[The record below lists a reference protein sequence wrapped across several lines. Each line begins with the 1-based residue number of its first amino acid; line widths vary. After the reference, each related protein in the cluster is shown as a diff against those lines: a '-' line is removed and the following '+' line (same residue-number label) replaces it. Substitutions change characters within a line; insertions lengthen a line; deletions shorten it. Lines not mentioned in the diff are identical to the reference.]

1 MTAKTLLKIGLGG
14 VAAWWVYQKYIFT
27 QSVNFKIVTISFGG
41 SFFLPTVTL
50 EILITNP
57 STVSTTISNIQ
68 AAAYTNNNTKISD
81 IFYNEPI
88 TIGANSQVNVSL
100 TLNPSLAGV
109 ISSISNMIKA
119 KNGSIQL
126 KGTATIDTI
135 PLPFNIN
142 YSM

>member
-1 MTAKTLLKIGLGG
+1 MTANNLLKVVFGG
-14 VAAWWVYQKYIFT
+14 AAAWWIYQKYIFT

-68 AAAYTNNNTKISD
+68 AAAYTNNTTKISD

-88 TIGANSQVNVSL
+88 TIGANSQLNISL
-100 TLNPSLAGV
+100 TLNPSLSNV
-109 ISSISNMIKA
+109 ITSLTNMIKA